1 MRYSKT
7 DAPLAA
13 DMEDFQI
20 LSKYYQPH
28 KKGFDTDIP
37 PGHHFDSEKEDA
49 TLDPNRGKH
58 KDVKM
63 ALANGRAKK
72 DEAM

>member
-1 MRYSKT
+1 
-7 DAPLAA
+7 
-13 DMEDFQI
+13 MEDFQI